1 MGKIISIEVEE
12 TDWDYYLKTGII
24 VSRLAKSLKKY
35 KEAEELYREAYDEGF
50 QAAKDDC
57 GYAPRY

>member
-12 TDWDYYLKTGII
+12 ADWDYYFKTGII
-24 VSRLAKSLKKY
+24 VARLAKSLKKY

-50 QAAKDDC
+50 QAGQDGC